1 MYKNIPTEPSTTIIR
16 SAQFSL
22 LLAAAAFAPAA
33 LRAEAAP
40 AFNAEEIP
48 VEKSAAAEEKLST
61 VVVTAATRTERTLEE
76 VPVRTE
82 VLPRAAIDLRAPTNF
97 SQALELI
104 NGVRVESNCQN
115 CNTSEVQLLGL
126 GGNYNQILF
135 DGMPLL
141 SSLGSVYGLEQLPSA
156 FIDRIEVVKG
166 GGSTLYGAR
175 AVAGVIN
182 VVAEEP
188 LTNGV
193 ELSSTVESI
202 KGTAF
207 STTDLR
213 ADYVFAEGRGGISL
227 YGQFSQNDAVDYNGD
242 GYSELTEKEQQLG
255 GFQLWFRATD
265 TTKIKVNYQYL
276 DEERRGGNRLDQAE
290 YLANIAESLATQY
303 HRGNITLEQDLRDNL
318 DLRLGYAFAY
328 IKRDSFYGGLGNV
341 VTDPSAPGY
350 DPNELDPG
358 NPGSAAETS
367 YNQYGYTE
375 NPLHYFDSQL
385 NWRLGDH
392 ALAFGIQYKY
402 EGIRDENRNYL
413 GQTLSTLTDD
423 HYDNIGAFVQDEWT
437 ATDSLTF
444 LGGIR
449 VDKSS
454 TLDNP
459 ILSPRLAAT
468 YDFAENWKLRGSI
481 SSGFRAPEV
490 FSEDL
495 HVDTLGATP
504 VHTRNASGL
513 REEKSLTYA
522 LGLDWKS
529 DPVAPKWR
537 ADLTASLTDIR
548 NTFAI
553 GPIQT
558 DPGTGELYQERTN
571 ASGSLVAGLEGNLL
585 WQPDDKWA
593 VSLGAAYYDS
603 RFDDAQDVYDDG
615 VGTVLS
621 SRDYLKA
628 PNWTAVAQVTW
639 KPVDALET
647 FAGFRYTGPMQ
658 VLNNNTASINR
669 TRSFYVFD
677 LGMVYHLDLGGNHLH
692 LGAGVK
698 NLFDQRQK
706 DLESGADRDSDY
718 VYGPRSGRTFYV
730 SARLWF

>member
-156 FIDRIEVVKG
+156 FVDRIEVVKG

>member
-48 VEKSAAAEEKLST
+48 VEKSAAAGEKLST